1 MDDDQDSS
9 NFKSDKKKDQRKQKL
24 KLKNAEES
32 SDIDIGDLED
42 VLNGDQT
49 SEFNESEKK
58 SKNNKKVANINN
70 ILNGSNKNKTPNVAL
85 KKTVLS

>member
-9 NFKSDKKKDQRKQKL
+9 NFKSDKKKDKSKKKL

-32 SDIDIGDLED
+32 SDFDIGELED

-49 SEFNESEKK
+49 SEYNESEKK
-58 SKNNKKVANINN
+58 
-70 ILNGSNKNKTPNVAL
+70 
-85 KKTVLS
+85 